1 MMTEY
6 ERKMIT
12 IQKKRND
19 ILQRIAEYELRRLNM
34 EVVDNKPFDISD
46 LPEEIDK
53 EEEDA

>member
-1 MMTEY
+1 MPMTEY

-19 ILQRIAEYELRRLNM
+19 ILQRIAEYELKRLKM
-34 EVVDNKPFDISD
+34 EVVDQKSFDVSD

-53 EEEDA
+53 EEE

>member
-1 MMTEY
+1 MPMTEY

-19 ILQRIAEYELRRLNM
+19 ILQRIADYELKRLKM
-34 EVVDNKPFDISD
+34 EVVDQKPFDVSD

-53 EEEDA
+53 EEE

>member
-6 ERKMIT
+6 ERRMIT

-19 ILQRIAEYELRRLNM
+19 ILQRIVDYEFKRLKM
-34 EVVDNKPFDISD
+34 EVVDQGSFDVSD

-53 EEEDA
+53 EEE

>member
-1 MMTEY
+1 MPMTEY

-19 ILQRIAEYELRRLNM
+19 ILQRIAEYEFKRLKM
-34 EVVDNKPFDISD
+34 EVVDQKSFDISD

-53 EEEDA
+53 EEE